1 MDLHRVRRLA
11 GTLVASQLRS
21 GRSSSDPQSPF
32 GQPALIAV
40 IDFVLFLATFGLGF
54 GVVRGSA
61 LTAAQAG
68 ALGNALLPFLP
79 LVAVGVVLVAGVMF
93 ELTTTAKF
101 AGSDAANWL
110 PVTPAEYVSAS
121 ASAIA
126 YTYSPAVALAL
137 GGLLPFALAGGIVAT
152 YVASALFSSSPSSR
166 ERSSSRWS
174 ARPPSAR
181 APWGRGEKAS

>member
-21 GRSSSDPQSPF
+21 GRSSSDPTSPF
-32 GQPALIAV
+32 GQPALIAAV
-40 IDFVLFLATFGLGF
+40 DLVLFLAAFGLALGAVRASSLT
-54 GVVRGSA
+54 GV
-61 LTAAQAG
+61 G
-68 ALGNALLPFLP
+68 ARTLGNALLPFLP

-110 PVTPAEYVSAS
+110 PITPAEYVAAS
-121 ASAIA
+121 AAAIA

-137 GGLLPFALAGGIVAT
+137 GVLLPFA
-152 YVASALFSSSPSSR
+152 
-166 ERSSSRWS
+166 
-174 ARPPSAR
+174 
-181 APWGRGEKAS
+181 